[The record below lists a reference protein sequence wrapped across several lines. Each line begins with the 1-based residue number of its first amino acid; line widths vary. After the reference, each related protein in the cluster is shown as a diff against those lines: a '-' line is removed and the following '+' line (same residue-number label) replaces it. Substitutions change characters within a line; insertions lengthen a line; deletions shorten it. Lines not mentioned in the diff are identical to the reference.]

1 VQWKVPQGWV
11 GIVAL
16 NQLCGVDGTCVLRGG
31 DGSEGPEGDV
41 LKFVI
46 STIAVP
52 TAEML
57 FVHLFTLQSA
67 LNSWQKLFHQLFRIC
82 VA

>member
-1 VQWKVPQGWV
+1 MGFES
-11 GIVAL
+11 A
-16 NQLCGVDGTCVLRGG
+16 LRGERDVRVMRG
-31 DGSEGPEGDV
+31 DGREGPEGDV

-57 FVHLFTLQSA
+57 EGALFFHLFTLQSA